1 MRIDSI
7 KNLSS
12 QKSLWELMRFV
23 IVGGAATAVDL
34 SITIVMELFT
44 NFSEN
49 VITTTAFLCA
59 FWVSYFG
66 HRYITFKK
74 AGNMG
79 AFFALAISTLLLR
92 NVIVYLLVK
101 YVVSGLPALIVAMAV
116 VTIITYIIAK
126 FKIFKG

>member
-1 MRIDSI
+1 
-7 KNLSS
+7 
-12 QKSLWELMRFV
+12 MRFV

-44 NFSEN
+44 DFSEN

-59 FWVSYFG
+59 FWVSY

-101 YVVSGLPALIVAMAV
+101 YVVSGLPALIAAMAV
-116 VTIITYIIAK
+116 VTIITYVIAK